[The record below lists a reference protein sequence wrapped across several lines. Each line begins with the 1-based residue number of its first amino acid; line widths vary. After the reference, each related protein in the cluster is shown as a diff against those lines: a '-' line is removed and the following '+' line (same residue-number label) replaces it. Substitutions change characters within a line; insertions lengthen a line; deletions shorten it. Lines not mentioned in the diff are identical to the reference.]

1 MLMGRAR
8 QSGGESSLALTGTF
22 ATFWS
27 CASGFRYGVP
37 RRVNS
42 GDRRQREVRSSP
54 ERQDSQGRK
63 RSLYCL
69 RHIYATFRLE
79 TWANVYWLRQNNH
92 LPPFAVR
99 SGFSQA

>member
-8 QSGGESSLALTGTF
+8 QSGGESSLALTRTF
-22 ATFWS
+22 ATFWPR
-27 CASGFRYGVP
+27 ASGFRYGVP

-42 GDRRQREVRSSP
+42 GDRYHREVRSSP

-79 TWANVYWLRQNNH
+79 TGANVYWLRQNNH